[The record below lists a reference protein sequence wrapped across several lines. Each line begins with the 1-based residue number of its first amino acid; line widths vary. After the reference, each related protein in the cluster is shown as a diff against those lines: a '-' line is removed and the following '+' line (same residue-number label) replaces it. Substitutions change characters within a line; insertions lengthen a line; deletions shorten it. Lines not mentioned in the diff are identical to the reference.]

1 MKCQQKLMMCRVFM
15 FLSVY
20 HRFKIFLE
28 VVKMEV
34 QSTRILYQYLKK
46 VFLTCWEQ

>member
-1 MKCQQKLMMCRVFM
+1 MKCQQKLTKCKVSV
-15 FLSVY
+15 LLNVY

-28 VVKMEV
+28 VVTMEV